1 MTTAEEL
8 KEIEKW
14 TKKKK
19 EAEAKIEELLM
30 PEGLRGAHETTTLK
44 RDSN

>member
-1 MTTAEEL
+1 MTTEQEL

-14 TKKKK
+14 TKKLK
-19 EAEAKIEELLM
+19 EAQAHIAYLLM
-30 PEGLRGAHETTTLK
+30 PEGLREATTLK